1 MIEVQ
6 MKTITS
12 GTWPLGS
19 KGTVGALTDREWYV
33 FVLLGRFPERPRT
46 WVVPRDHVAAAT
58 WIAHMSWLTDPTANP
73 GRGTPESAAHA
84 SRAAPSHVR
93 RPLGLAG
100 RVCL

>member
-58 WIAHMSWLTDPTANP
+58 WMRT
-73 GRGTPESAAHA
+73 
-84 SRAAPSHVR
+84 
-93 RPLGLAG
+93 
-100 RVCL
+100 